1 MLDMLNAA
9 LAACV
14 DPHRITARF
23 TPLAQNFSTFMDGGR
38 YVGPDMVARITGGGP
53 DLSTLDD

>member
-1 MLDMLNAA
+1 LDA
-9 LAACV
+9 L
-14 DPHRITARF
+14 
-23 TPLAQNFSTFMDGGR
+23 LQNFSTFMDGGR